1 MGVDMD
7 SKQTNIPSH
16 NYNKPE
22 HANFDRH
29 GLHVGRDILRGD
41 FAPHTHDYYE
51 ASIVVSGSANHVI
64 GGYSYPI
71 KRGDVYVIKKGVT
84 HGFTNVDNLDLID
97 LMYYPDLFALTDAQL
112 FRLLVPLF
120 IVEPD
125 IRERNFYPYVL
136 SLSDKDMTYITAT
149 ADFIIQELMTD
160 ANDNTIVIRH
170 FLLSLF
176 AYLSARYGAKCD
188 EPHVTQVLSKAVR
201 YMYENMSQQIKIS
214 HIADHLFISTR
225 HLGRLFMKYYGT
237 TPGDYLTEIRLK
249 HAFSLLAHRQ
259 LKIGDI
265 SALCGFSDPSY
276 FARLFKK
283 AYGTTPHKAMMQS
296 L

>member
-1 MGVDMD
+1 MD
-7 SKQTNIPSH
+7 KKPTSTPQH

-22 HANFDRH
+22 NDIFQRH
-29 GLHVGRDILRGD
+29 GLHVGRDILHAD

-51 ASIVVSGSANHVI
+51 ASIVVSGSAKHVI

-84 HGFTNVDNLDLID
+84 HGFTHVDNLDLID
-97 LMYYPDLFALTDAQL
+97 LMYYPDLFALADAQL

-125 IRERNFYPYVL
+125 IRQRNFYPYVL
-136 SLSDKDMTYITAT
+136 SISDKDMNYVTAT
-149 ADFIIQELMTD
+149 ADFLQELMTQTK
-160 ANDNTIVIRH
+160 DNTIVVRH

-176 AYLSARYGAKCD
+176 AYLSDRYGAKSD

-214 HIADHLFISTR
+214 HIADHLFISAR
-225 HLGRLFMKYYGT
+225 HLSRLFMKYYGT

-249 HAFSLLAHRQ
+249 HAFSLLSHRQ

-283 AYGTTPHKAMMQS
+283 AYGTTPHKAMMHS
-296 L
+296 IGGACT